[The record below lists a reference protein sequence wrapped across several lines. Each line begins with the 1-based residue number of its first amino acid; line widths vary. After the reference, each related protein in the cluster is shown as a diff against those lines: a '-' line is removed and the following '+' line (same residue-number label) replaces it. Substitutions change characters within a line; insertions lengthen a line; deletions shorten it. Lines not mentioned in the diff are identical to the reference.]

1 MKNNKLQFNFG
12 SHLEEDW
19 ELVTKQDYFPVM
31 QLLEDTY
38 HDSLQ
43 WLLDMCSLAGV
54 GTEWVL
60 IDCLTITD
68 KIGRISN
75 QNTAAIMTR
84 QGKNGEM
91 ISYGEIICKY
101 HNHQCTVSEALAIAV
116 IYGIELWLVFE
127 EEEVKILEEKK

>member
-1 MKNNKLQFNFG
+1 MNNNTLKFHFG

-19 ELVTKQDYFPVM
+19 ELVTTNDYYPVA
-31 QLLEDTY
+31 QLLEEAY
-38 HDSLQ
+38 YDSLE
-43 WLLDMCSLAGV
+43 WLLEMCRLAKV

-60 IDCLTITD
+60 IDCLEVTD

-84 QGKNGEM
+84 QGKDGKVV
-91 ISYGEIICKY
+91 SWGEIIGKY
-101 HNHQCTVSEALAIAV
+101 HNHQCTVSQALAIAV